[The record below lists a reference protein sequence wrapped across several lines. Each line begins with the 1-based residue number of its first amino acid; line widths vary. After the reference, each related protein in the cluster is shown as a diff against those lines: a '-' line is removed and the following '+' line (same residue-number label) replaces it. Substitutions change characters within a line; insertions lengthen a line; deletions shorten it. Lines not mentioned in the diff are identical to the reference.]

1 MSNFDFLKN
10 TDIYDTFTI
19 ACIEAEKT
27 SVISYSHM
35 AISTRRALELAV
47 KWLYT
52 SEQALTVPYQ
62 QNLSSLIHDDT
73 FKNLI
78 DHNLPPKLQFIQKLG
93 NSAVHNATPIKKDMA
108 IQALHNLFDFTKW
121 IYFTYSGKL
130 HKQSFSDRNLHA
142 KNQRIVTSEELKR
155 IVEKF
160 QSKDQKLDDAI
171 KENEQLRKQLTAQ
184 RQGLARTNTEQLII
198 KDDLSEEKTR
208 QLYIDLEVADAG
220 FQINK
225 NCRTEVKV
233 TGMPNNSNT
242 GYVDYVLYADNGK
255 PLAVIEAKKA
265 SVNPNLGKEQAKL
278 YADCLEQQHGVRPI
292 IFYTNGFNY
301 YLWDDVQYPPRQVS
315 GLYAKKDLEK
325 LIFQRT
331 EKIDLKNIAIDDNI
345 SNRTY
350 QKEAINAVCEAF
362 QAGRRKTLLVMAT
375 GSGKTRTAISLVDV
389 LQKHNWAKN
398 ILFLADRRKLIKQ
411 AKANFNQLLKNLSQ
425 CNLLERK
432 NDEECANRMIF
443 STYPTMM
450 NAIDDI
456 KAKDGKKLF
465 TRGHFDL
472 IIIDESHRSIYKKFG
487 AIFEYFDAKLVG
499 LTATPK
505 SDLDKN
511 TYEVFELEDNNP
523 TYAYEYDTAVKE
535 GYLVPYQSIEINT
548 QFMTDGI
555 YYDDLT
561 DEEKEQYEDTFDDTN
576 DRLKNEMFKFLFNKN
591 TVNTVLNKLMT
602 DGIKIESNDKLGKT
616 IIFAKNKR
624 HADFIVEQFNKL
636 YPEYNGKFAR
646 AIYNDIKYVD
656 KVMDDFEDHK
666 KMPQIAVSVDMLDT
680 GVDIP
685 DVVNLVFFKTIR
697 SKSKFWQMI
706 GRGTRLRT
714 DLFGKG
720 LHKKNFRIF
729 DYCENFE
736 FFRTDKKIVESTIQI
751 TLTEALFNVRAD
763 IIKELQQADYQEE
776 CYQIYRQELIQNL
789 IAEIKGIN
797 PERFD
802 AKLKLEFIDKYKN
815 TESFNNL
822 DEADLRELKKHIS
835 PIISAIQ
842 DDEKAKRFDCLM
854 YNLEFAA
861 LKKIS
866 FNRQKT
872 IVAGSAKLLSERSN
886 IHQIKEKIA
895 VIEQVQ
901 QECFWES
908 STVFDHEMVREA
920 LRDLMKF
927 LVGEKRDIHFTDFN
941 DQILTIETNEHEL
954 EGNNLDNYQLRV
966 NAYLLEHKH
975 DFVIQKLRNNN
986 EILEDDIKYLE
997 KILWQELG
1005 SKEDYIEEFGDSPL
1019 AKMVLKIV
1027 GLNIQ
1032 AANELFSDFLSDESL
1047 NSNQISFVK
1056 LIVNHLVEHG
1066 LIEKKQLAH
1075 HPFNKN
1081 GDVGKLFN
1089 NRIDIVHGITEK
1101 IDNLN
1106 SMVK

>member
-697 SKSKFWQMI
+697 SKSKF
-706 GRGTRLRT
+706 
-714 DLFGKG
+714 
-720 LHKKNFRIF
+720 
-729 DYCENFE
+729 
-736 FFRTDKKIVESTIQI
+736 
-751 TLTEALFNVRAD
+751 
-763 IIKELQQADYQEE
+763 
-776 CYQIYRQELIQNL
+776 
-789 IAEIKGIN
+789 
-797 PERFD
+797 
-802 AKLKLEFIDKYKN
+802 
-815 TESFNNL
+815 
-822 DEADLRELKKHIS
+822 
-835 PIISAIQ
+835 
-842 DDEKAKRFDCLM
+842 
-854 YNLEFAA
+854 
-861 LKKIS
+861 
-866 FNRQKT
+866 
-872 IVAGSAKLLSERSN
+872 
-886 IHQIKEKIA
+886 
-895 VIEQVQ
+895 
-901 QECFWES
+901 
-908 STVFDHEMVREA
+908 
-920 LRDLMKF
+920 
-927 LVGEKRDIHFTDFN
+927 
-941 DQILTIETNEHEL
+941 
-954 EGNNLDNYQLRV
+954 
-966 NAYLLEHKH
+966 
-975 DFVIQKLRNNN
+975 
-986 EILEDDIKYLE
+986 
-997 KILWQELG
+997 
-1005 SKEDYIEEFGDSPL
+1005 
-1019 AKMVLKIV
+1019 
-1027 GLNIQ
+1027 
-1032 AANELFSDFLSDESL
+1032 
-1047 NSNQISFVK
+1047 
-1056 LIVNHLVEHG
+1056 
-1066 LIEKKQLAH
+1066 
-1075 HPFNKN
+1075 
-1081 GDVGKLFN
+1081 
-1089 NRIDIVHGITEK
+1089 
-1101 IDNLN
+1101 
-1106 SMVK
+1106 